1 MRSLPDRSKLRPPII
16 FPFVLTTDVDHQF
29 QRAGFDKKRLFYT
42 QGDYGACHDK
52 IYDNEDTV
60 RQQDINIPTELIP
73 RCPVCGAPMTMNLR
87 CDEIFVQD
95 DGWCAAASRYAEVL
109 QQYKRGKILY
119 LGIGVESNTPAII
132 KYPFWRMT
140 VQNINSQY
148 VGINLGECYCPK
160 EIQQRSLCI
169 DGDIHTILHELSQFD
184 DLR

>member
-16 FPFVLTTDVDHQF
+16 FPFVLTANVDHQF

-52 IYDNEDTV
+52 TYDNEDTV

-119 LGIGVESNTPAII
+119 LEIGVESNTPAII
-132 KYPFWRMT
+132 KYLFWRMT
-140 VQNINSQY
+140 VQNINSQ
-148 VGINLGECYCPK
+148 
-160 EIQQRSLCI
+160 
-169 DGDIHTILHELSQFD
+169 
-184 DLR
+184 

>member
-1 MRSLPDRSKLRPPII
+1 
-16 FPFVLTTDVDHQF
+16 
-29 QRAGFDKKRLFYT
+29 
-42 QGDYGACHDK
+42 
-52 IYDNEDTV
+52 
-60 RQQDINIPTELIP
+60 
-73 RCPVCGAPMTMNLR
+73 MNLR
-87 CDEIFVQD
+87 CDEFFVQD

-119 LGIGVESNTPAII
+119 LEIGVESNTPAII